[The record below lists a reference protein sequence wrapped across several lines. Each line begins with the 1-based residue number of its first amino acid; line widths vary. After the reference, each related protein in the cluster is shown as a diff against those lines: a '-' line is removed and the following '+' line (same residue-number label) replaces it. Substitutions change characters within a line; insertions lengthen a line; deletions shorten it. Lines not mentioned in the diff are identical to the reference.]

1 VFAWWGRMVYR
12 YRYAVIGVMVALCVG
27 GGVFGISL
35 GSHVTQSGFYD
46 EGSQSVAASIAAD
59 KAYGRDRTSHVVAI
73 LTPPD
78 GEKVDDPA
86 WMKKTTDELN
96 QLVADHEDQM
106 VGWVGWLRAPNSEDP
121 TVQQMKTA
129 DMSKTFVSVPLKGDD
144 DDTILKNYQAIETDL
159 QKVNGGNI
167 QLAGLN
173 PLAGELTGTIGE
185 DQKRAEV
192 AAIPLVCVVLFFV
205 FGGVV
210 AAALPGVIGGLT
222 IAGALGIMRILAEFM
237 PVHFFAQ
244 PVVTLMGLGIAVDY
258 GLFMVSRF
266 REEIA
271 EGYDTEAAVRRAVM
285 TSGRTI
291 MFSAV
296 ILVASSVPL
305 LLFPQGFLKSITYA
319 IIASVMLAA
328 ILSVSVLPAA
338 LAILGSRVD
347 ALGVRWLVK
356 FTEPTPITSD
366 PHNPRTNTLALASI
380 PTGLLLPPVG
390 IALGHL
396 ARKRIKQTGEQGAQY
411 ALIGL
416 TLGYITLLGGLTYA
430 VIAMKDADIIGT
442 ALYSVM
448 LGVVIFVAIVVVG
461 VALARYVP
469 FARIPIVWWLNWLAE
484 KTQKTKTRAEVEKG
498 FWGKLVN
505 VVMKRPVAFAAPIA
519 IAMIVLIIPLGQLA
533 LGGISEKYLPPDN
546 AVRLAQEDF
555 EKSFPGFRTEPL
567 TLVIQNTDGQPVTDQ
582 QIAEIRSK
590 ALTIPGF
597 IEPDGDASKMWQ
609 PRGGESSDPSVRVI
623 QNGLV
628 NRNDAAKKVDELRS
642 ISPPRGLTISVGGTP
657 ALEQDSIHSLFD
669 KLPLMVTILIV
680 TTTVLMFLAFGS
692 VVLPIKA
699 AVMSALTLG
708 STMGVLTWMFVDGH
722 GSGVMNYTPQ
732 PLMAPM
738 IGLIIAVIWGLSTD
752 YEVFLVSRMVEARER
767 GMSTAEAIRIGTAT
781 TGRLITGAALVLAVV
796 AGAFVFSDLVMM
808 KYLAF
813 GLLIALLLDATIVRM
828 FLVPAIMKLLGDDC
842 WWAPRWMKRIQER
855 LGLGETELPDERRR
869 PAVRAPEEA
878 LVGAGAPVPP
888 PSARPRPPHDP
899 THPGVEGASRPAA
912 KATAPRTN
920 APSSTGTTRMPSGRP
935 TADEPETT
943 KLSTAKRAVRNAVSN
958 AAAATRAAAAP
969 PAPPPQAPR
978 EEREIESWLGELR
991 GTNAPAG
998 PSTPPPASRPPTEG
1012 RGRPSTE
1019 PTRAMPEATGGRRR
1033 QPQPGPSNEPPT
1045 TAIPALGT
1053 PPEGRGGTPPE
1064 GRGRP
1069 QAEDADADATTAIP
1083 ALGTPAEDRGRPQDP
1098 ETATDKLNTREEG
1111 EKPKRRGG
1119 GMSAQDLLR
1128 REGRL

>member
-1 VFAWWGRMVYR
+1 MFAWWGRMVYR
-12 YRYAVIGVMVALCVG
+12 FRYSVIGVMVALCLG

-35 GSHVTQSGFYD
+35 GENVTQSGFYD
-46 EGSQSVAASIAAD
+46 EGSQSVHASVTAD
-59 KAYGRDRTSHVVAI
+59 EAYGRDRTSHVVAI

-78 GEKVDDPA
+78 GKKVDDPE
-86 WMKKTTDELN
+86 WMKKVTDELN
-96 QLVADHEDQM
+96 QLVADHEDKM
-106 VGWVGWLRAPNSEDP
+106 VGWVGWLRAPNSDDP
-121 TVQQMKTA
+121 TVQQMKTS
-129 DMSKTFVSVPLKGDD
+129 DMSTTFISVPLKGDD
-144 DDTILKNYQAIETDL
+144 DDTILKNYQAIEPDL
-159 QKVNGGNI
+159 REVNDGNI
-167 QLAGLN
+167 QLAGLQ
-173 PLAGELTGTIGE
+173 PLASELTGTIGE

-210 AAALPGVIGGLT
+210 AAALPGIIGGLT
-222 IAGALGIMRILAEFM
+222 IAGALGIMRLLAEFM

-271 EGYDTEAAVRRAVM
+271 EGYDTEAAVRRSVM

-328 ILSVSVLPAA
+328 ILSITVLPAA

-347 ALGVRWLVK
+347 ALGVRWLMK
-356 FTEPTPITSD
+356 FAEPDTIRSD
-366 PHNPRTNTLALASI
+366 PNNPRTNTFAIASI
-380 PTGLLLPPVG
+380 PTGLLVPPVG

-396 ARKRIKQTGEQGAQY
+396 ARKRIRETGEQGAQF

-416 TLGYITLLGGLTYA
+416 TLGYITLLGGLAYA
-430 VIAMKDADIIGT
+430 ISASKDTLGT
-442 ALYSVM
+442 ALYWVLM
-448 LGVVIFVAIVVVG
+448 GIVIFVAVVVVG
-461 VALARYVP
+461 VVLARYVP
-469 FARIPIVWWLNWLAE
+469 LARTPIVWWLNWLAE

-519 IAMIVLIIPLGQLA
+519 IAMIVLVIPLGQLA

-546 AVRLAQEDF
+546 SVRSAQENFD
-555 EKSFPGFRTEPL
+555 KTFPGFRTEPL
-567 TLVIQNTDGQPVTDQ
+567 TLVIENTDGQPVTDQ
-582 QIAEIRSK
+582 QVAEIRSK
-590 ALTIPGF
+590 AMTVPGF
-597 IEPDGDASKMWQ
+597 IEPDGDPAKMWQ
-609 PRGGESSDPSVRVI
+609 ARGGESTDPSVRVI
-623 QNGLV
+623 QNGLID
-628 NRNDAAKKVDELRS
+628 RNDAAKKVDELRS

-657 ALEQDSIHSLFD
+657 ALEQDSIHALFD

-680 TTTVLMFLAFGS
+680 TTTILMFLAFGS

-722 GSGVMNYTPQ
+722 GSGLMNYTPQ

-869 PAVRAPEEA
+869 PAVRESVENPEA
-878 LVGAGAPVPP
+878 LVGAGAPAP
-888 PSARPRPPHDP
+888 ARPRPPHDP
-899 THPGVEGASRPAA
+899 THPAAEGASRPGAA
-912 KATAPRTN
+912 SRAAAPPRTN
-920 APSSTGTTRMPSGRP
+920 APSSTGTTRMPTGRP
-935 TADEPETT
+935 PADEPQTT
-943 KLSTAKRAVRNAVSN
+943 RLSTARDAVRNAVHN
-958 AAAATRAAAAP
+958 AAAATRGAAG
-969 PAPPPQAPR
+969 PPPPR

-991 GTNAPAG
+991 GTGAPAG
-998 PSTPPPASRPPTEG
+998 QPAPPPSRRPATEG
-1012 RGRPSTE
+1012 RGRPSTAS
-1019 PTRAMPEATGGRRR
+1019 TRKMPGAAAPES
-1033 QPQPGPSNEPPT
+1033 QGP
-1045 TAIPALGT
+1045 GT
-1053 PPEGRGGTPPE
+1053 PSE

-1069 QAEDADADATTAIP
+1069 QGTPPQGRAQPQAQSDDAATTAIP
-1083 ALGTPAEDRGRPQDP
+1083 AQRAEDSD
-1098 ETATDKLNTREEG
+1098 TATEKLNAAAEEQ
-1111 EKPKRRGG
+1111 PKRRGG
-1119 GMSAQDLLR
+1119 GVSAADLLR
-1128 REGRL
+1128 REGRM

>member
-1 VFAWWGRMVYR
+1 MFAWWGRMVYR
-12 YRYAVIGVMVALCVG
+12 FRYSVIGVMVALCLG

-35 GSHVTQSGFYD
+35 GENVTQSGFYD
-46 EGSQSVAASIAAD
+46 EGSQSVHASVTAD
-59 KAYGRDRTSHVVAI
+59 EAYGRDRTSHVVAI

-78 GEKVDDPA
+78 GKKVDDPE
-86 WMKKTTDELN
+86 WMKKVTDELN
-96 QLVADHEDQM
+96 QLVADHEDKM
-106 VGWVGWLRAPNSEDP
+106 VGWVGWLRAPNSDDP
-121 TVQQMKTA
+121 TVQQMKTS
-129 DMSKTFVSVPLKGDD
+129 DMSTTFISVPLKGDD
-144 DDTILKNYQAIETDL
+144 DDTILKNYQAIEPDL
-159 QKVNGGNI
+159 REVNDGNI
-167 QLAGLN
+167 QLAGLQ
-173 PLAGELTGTIGE
+173 PLASELTGTIGE

-210 AAALPGVIGGLT
+210 AAALPGIIGGLT
-222 IAGALGIMRILAEFM
+222 IAGALGIMRLLAEFM

-271 EGYDTEAAVRRAVM
+271 EGYDTEAAVRRSVM

-328 ILSVSVLPAA
+328 ILSITVLPAA

-347 ALGVRWLVK
+347 ALGVRWLLK
-356 FTEPTPITSD
+356 FAEPDTIRSD
-366 PHNPRTNTLALASI
+366 PNNPRTNTFAIASI
-380 PTGLLLPPVG
+380 PTGLLVPPVG

-396 ARKRIKQTGEQGAQY
+396 ARKRIRETGEQGAQF

-416 TLGYITLLGGLTYA
+416 TLGYITLLGGLAY
-430 VIAMKDADIIGT
+430 VISASRDTLGT
-442 ALYSVM
+442 ALYWVLM
-448 LGVVIFVAIVVVG
+448 GIVIFVAVVVIG
-461 VALARYVP
+461 VVLARYVP
-469 FARIPIVWWLNWLAE
+469 LARTPIVWWLNWLAE

-519 IAMIVLIIPLGQLA
+519 IAMIVLVIPLGQLA

-546 AVRLAQEDF
+546 SVRSAQENFD
-555 EKSFPGFRTEPL
+555 KTFPGFRTEPL
-567 TLVIQNTDGQPVTDQ
+567 TLVIENTDGQPVTDQ
-582 QIAEIRSK
+582 QVAEIRSK
-590 ALTIPGF
+590 AMTVPGF
-597 IEPDGDASKMWQ
+597 IEPDGDPAKMWQ
-609 PRGGESSDPSVRVI
+609 ARGGESTDPSVRVI
-623 QNGLV
+623 QNGLID
-628 NRNDAAKKVDELRS
+628 RNDAAKKVDELRS

-657 ALEQDSIHSLFD
+657 ALEQDSIHALFD

-680 TTTVLMFLAFGS
+680 TTTILMFLAFGS

-722 GSGVMNYTPQ
+722 GSGLMNYTPQ

-869 PAVRAPEEA
+869 PAVRESVENPEA
-878 LVGAGAPVPP
+878 LVGAGAPAP
-888 PSARPRPPHDP
+888 ARPRPPHDP
-899 THPGVEGASRPAA
+899 THPAAEGASRPGAA
-912 KATAPRTN
+912 SRAAAPPRTN
-920 APSSTGTTRMPSGRP
+920 APSSTGTTRMPTGRP
-935 TADEPETT
+935 EADEPQTT
-943 KLSTAKRAVRNAVSN
+943 RLSTARDAVRNAVHN
-958 AAAATRAAAAP
+958 AAAATRGAAG
-969 PAPPPQAPR
+969 PPPPR

-991 GTNAPAG
+991 GTGAPAG
-998 PSTPPPASRPPTEG
+998 QPAPPPSRRPAPEG
-1012 RGRPSTE
+1012 RGRPSTAS
-1019 PTRAMPEATGGRRR
+1019 TRKMPGAAAPES
-1033 QPQPGPSNEPPT
+1033 QGP
-1045 TAIPALGT
+1045 
-1053 PPEGRGGTPPE
+1053 GTPPE

-1069 QAEDADADATTAIP
+1069 QGTPPQGRAQPQAQSDDAATTAIP
-1083 ALGTPAEDRGRPQDP
+1083 AQRAEDSD
-1098 ETATDKLNTREEG
+1098 TATEKLNAAAEEQ
-1111 EKPKRRGG
+1111 PKRRGG
-1119 GMSAQDLLR
+1119 GVSAADLLR
-1128 REGRL
+1128 REGRM